1 MREYVEMDRRNSMT
15 KQFSAVQASFW
26 MSYCASNGFAAVYLQ
41 GLGYTNAE
49 LGLIMAFGNIAGALL
64 GPALSS
70 FIDSRKEVTATRL
83 LPPVLLLQTVI
94 LVLLLLVPGRGLVSA
109 LGFGAYIAASNV
121 INSLNMKMYSDA
133 VYSGASVDYGIARGM
148 GSLAFVGISL
158 VLGAAAERMGVR
170 MIPLSGLVI
179 SALQFLA
186 YLSMRKA
193 LVIGAAG
200 SAPSFT
206 EGRSMKAFIAAN
218 PRFFILLTGTA
229 LLFFTHNT
237 INNFLINIVRF
248 DGGDTSTLGVLHG
261 FIAAVEIPVMVFYS
275 RIFRRADTRNVLRV
289 AFVFFILKSAAIA
302 ASRTIPQLTASYA
315 MQAPSFALYAAAIV
329 PYVTKNIAAE
339 DSAKAQSLAYTM
351 TTCGGI
357 LASLIGGRLYDML
370 PVPTTVWIACGIS
383 VIGTAAAFVGLGS
396 PKPAKRSV

>member
-1 MREYVEMDRRNSMT
+1 MDRRNSMT

-70 FIDSRKEVTATRL
+70 FIDSKKEVTATRL

-94 LVLLLLVPGRGLVSA
+94 LVMLLLVPGRGPVSA

-170 MIPLSGLVI
+170 MIPLSGLMI

-329 PYVTKNIAAE
+329 PYVTENIAAE

-370 PVPTTVWIACGIS
+370 PVPVTVWIACGIS
-383 VIGTAAAFVGLGS
+383 VIGTAAVFVGLAS